1 MHSHPSDGL
10 RGPVASGLYFD
21 DQFIRPFDF
30 GADGFVVGDDVLEG
44 VEIGGI
50 VAPGDPEFEVAAAA
64 VFFFEVGD
72 CAGDVAFASEVGVVF
87 ETELDCAS
95 DDGFS
100 VDESVGF
107 GNELAVDAARFVFA

>member
-50 VAPGDPEFEVAAAA
+50 VAPGDPELEVAAAA
-64 VFFFEVGD
+64 VFLFEVGD
-72 CAGDVAFASEVGVVF
+72 SAGYVTFATEIGVVF

-95 DDGFS
+95 DDS
-100 VDESVGF
+100 SAVDESVGF